1 MLSLESFLAVDS
13 MELGSLIIVRQKP
26 KTCFLGKKNNC
37 IGTKTTFNK
46 LSRKSEKGVDNNNS
60 KSGVLAKA

>member
-13 MELGSLIIVRQKP
+13 MEVGSLIIVRQKS
-26 KTCFLGKKNNC
+26 KSCFLGKKNNC
-37 IGTKTTFNK
+37 IGTKTTFNNYPENQK
-46 LSRKSEKGVDNNNS
+46 KGVDNNNS